1 MCKLS
6 VTYRCNEGNDG
17 QRVTVLK
24 ALPFLK
30 SAKIE
35 GKIGKDLVKAR
46 IKVKKEWD
54 FPEIKIFLE
63 LLSLY
68 IRCKERTV
76 ALPEKTAKIL
86 QDCLKTILER
96 VKEDD
101 FNVDNLS
108 EETKKAI
115 VNIREIKLVD
125 DSNPDDEDDQ
135 YSLDPTSHKL

>member
-1 MCKLS
+1 MCEFS

-17 QRVTVLK
+17 QRVIVLK

-46 IKVKKEWD
+46 VKVKKEWD

-68 IRCKERTV
+68 IRCKEKMV
-76 ALPEKTAKIL
+76 ALPEETARTL
-86 QDCLKTILER
+86 QDCLKTILGK

-101 FNVDNLS
+101 FDIDDLS
-108 EETKKAI
+108 EETKEAI
-115 VNIREIKLVD
+115 INIREIKLVD
-125 DSNPDDEDDQ
+125 DSKPDDEDDK
-135 YSLDPTSHKL
+135 YSLDPTSHRS

>member
-1 MCKLS
+1 MRVFS
-6 VTYRCNEGNDG
+6 VTYRCNKGNDG

-35 GKIGKDLVKAR
+35 GKIGKDLAKAR
-46 IKVKKEWD
+46 VKVKKEWD

-68 IRCKERTV
+68 IRCKEKII
-76 ALPEKTAKIL
+76 ALPEKTAKTL
-86 QDCLKTILER
+86 QDCLRTILEK

-101 FNVDNLS
+101 FSIDDLS
-108 EETKKAI
+108 EETKEAI
-115 VNIREIKLVD
+115 INIREIKLVD
-125 DSNPDDEDDQ
+125 DSKPDDEDDK
-135 YSLDPTSHKL
+135 YSLDPTSHRL